1 MATGKRFY
9 WIKLTKEFMIEDI
22 DFLMNQ
28 KNGAKYVVLYQMLC
42 LATINTEGT
51 CAYTVGEV
59 IVPYDVD
66 KIRRECRYF
75 DNDTIIVA
83 LELFKKLGWVYE
95 QENGVLQIAN
105 FDGMVGSE
113 TDWAQK
119 KARQRLKSGDNVPA
133 LSLPMSPEMSPQRKS
148 IEERDKSKEKDIQS
162 ITLTAPACAQE
173 KEGDGR
179 ETEPVGELSPEEQK
193 RRLQQTYIGGTL
205 GQGVVMMN
213 GAQFENLCERYSI
226 EELERYFKII
236 VDCEKRG
243 HHYRKKTHYQAI
255 LDMAEEDRR
264 VQA

>member
-105 FDGMVGSE
+105 FEEKVGSE
-113 TDWAQK
+113 TDWAAQK
-119 KARQRLKSGDNVPA
+119 QRQRLARGVDNSRT
-133 LSLPMSPEMSPQRKS
+133 LSTPVSTQRKS
-148 IEERDKSKEKDIQS
+148 IEERDKSKEKDTHS
-162 ITLTAPACAQE
+162 ITLTAHAGAHGE
-173 KEGDGR
+173 KENSGENED
-179 ETEPVGELSPEEQK
+179 ELSPDERK
-193 RRLQQTYIGGTL
+193 RRLQQRYLGGTL
-205 GQGVVMMN
+205 GQGIVMMSME
-213 GAQFENLCERYSI
+213 QFDTICENYSI
-226 EELERYFKII
+226 EEIEKYFEII
-236 VDCEKRG
+236 VDCENRG
-243 HHYRKKTHYQAI
+243 KSWKKKTHYQAF
-255 LDMAEEDRR
+255 LDMAAQDRR
-264 VQA
+264 V